1 MSDPDEKEPETP
13 REEKRSHALDNA
25 TKSIVDVAVAVDGL
39 VVLTREGLRRALLM
53 IATCGMLLLVS
64 TLTMLLTYLRVR
76 AQTNRVEELAGRIE
90 AIAVEQT
97 KARQTAEKTQE
108 KVDDAAKLAADKPT
122 VEIVPSAS
130 GGRAQA
136 VVVIRS
142 PAKDRAATSAS
153 TGEPS
158 TIELPLKLPEDAKLK

>member
-1 MSDPDEKEPETP
+1 
-13 REEKRSHALDNA
+13 
-25 TKSIVDVAVAVDGL
+25 
-39 VVLTREGLRRALLM
+39 
-53 IATCGMLLLVS
+53 MLLLVS

-122 VEIVPSAS
+122 VEIVPAASAS

-153 TGEPS
+153 AGEPP